1 MTTHLLKCDVV
12 IFGGG
17 VAGLWLLALLR
28 QQGYQSL
35 LLETEALGAGQ
46 TRFAQG
52 IIHGGTKY
60 ALLGKVTASSE
71 AIAAMPGIWRECIQG
86 NGVIDLTKVNVLSD
100 NQCMWSHNALSSK
113 MAGFFAS
120 KLMRSRTTEIKQQ
133 QRPKIFQHAAFK
145 GKVYKLDEPVLDTA
159 SIVHALAEPHRDAI
173 MHIKGL
179 PHFEKDNVTHLKV
192 EDNAGKSWHIETQ
205 RCVLMAGQ
213 GNADLVAAIGSDK
226 LPAMQLRALK
236 MVMLR
241 GNLPEKIYAHCLEA
255 SVNPRLT
262 ITSHEDNKGE
272 IVWYMGGQLAEE
284 GIQRS
289 DDEQIKI
296 AQQELASLMPWVDLG
311 KAQWA
316 CLDINRAEP
325 EMGEGKRPD
334 SSFFNASGAVITAWP
349 TKLALAP
356 KLAADIV
363 MQMKETNL
371 MASGH
376 NLSEPNIA
384 DLATLPEFPVPD
396 YALLPWQEE
405 SRWST

>member
-1 MTTHLLKCDVV
+1 MTTHPLKCDVV

-28 QQGYQSL
+28 QQGYQTL
-35 LLETEALGAGQ
+35 LLETDALGAGQ

-71 AIAAMPGIWRECIQG
+71 AIAAMPGIWRDCIQG
-86 NGVIDLTKVNVLSD
+86 KGIIDLTKVKVLSD
-100 NQCMWSHNALSSK
+100 NQCMWSHNALSSR

-120 KLMRSRTTEIKQQ
+120 KLMRSRTEEIKQQ
-133 QRPKIFQHAAFK
+133 QRPEIFQHTMFK

-159 SIVHALAEPHRDAI
+159 SIVHALAEPHHDAI
-173 MHIKGL
+173 MHIKGT
-179 PHFEKDNVTHLKV
+179 PQFAKNNAAHFQV
-192 EDNAGKSWHIETQ
+192 EDNAGKTWQFEAQ

-213 GNADLVAAIGSDK
+213 GNADLAAAIGLAA
-226 LPAMQLRALK
+226 LPAMQLRLLK

-241 GNLPEKIYAHCLEA
+241 GGLPEKIYAHCLEA
-255 SVNPRLT
+255 NVNPRLT
-262 ITSHEDNKGE
+262 ITSHEDNNGD

-284 GIQRS
+284 GTQRS

-296 AQQELASLMPWVDLG
+296 AQQELNSLMPWLDLE

-325 EMGEGKRPD
+325 EMGKGKRPD
-334 SSFFNASGAVITAWP
+334 TSFFSTIGAVVTAWP

-356 KLAADIV
+356 KLAADIFG
-363 MQMKETNL
+363 QFKETNL
-371 MASGH
+371 TASGQS
-376 NLSEPNIA
+376 LS

-396 YALLPWQEE
+396 YAPLPWQEE

>member
-1 MTTHLLKCDVV
+1 MTSQPLKCDVV

-28 QQGYQSL
+28 QQGYQTL
-35 LLETEALGAGQ
+35 LLETNALGAGQ

-71 AIAAMPGIWRECIQG
+71 AIAAMPGVWRDCLQG
-86 NGVIDLTKVNVLSD
+86 NGIIDLTKAKVLSD

-113 MAGFFAS
+113 VAGFFAS

-133 QRPKIFQHAAFK
+133 QRPEVFQNALFK
-145 GKVYKLDEPVLDTA
+145 GKVYKLDEPVLDTV
-159 SIVHALAEPHRDAI
+159 SIVRALAEPHRNAI
-173 MHIKGL
+173 MHIKGT
-179 PHFEKDNVTHLKV
+179 PRFEQNNTRHFEV
-192 EDNAGKSWHIETQ
+192 EDSTGKHWHIETQ

-213 GNADLVAAIGSDK
+213 GNADLAAAIGSDE

-262 ITSHEDNKGE
+262 ITSHEDSKGE

-284 GIQRS
+284 GIERS
-289 DDEQIKI
+289 DKEQIKI
-296 AQQELASLMPWVDLG
+296 AQQELNSLMPWIDLENT
-311 KAQWA
+311 QWA

-325 EMGEGKRPD
+325 KMGKGKRPD
-334 SSFFNASGAVITAWP
+334 TSFYSTSGAVITAWP

-356 KLAADIV
+356 KLAADILDGL
-363 MQMKETNL
+363 KETKL
-371 MASGH
+371 ASSGL
-376 NLSEPNIA
+376 NSS
-384 DLATLPEFPVPD
+384 DLEILPEFPTPD
-396 YALLPWQEE
+396 YAPLPWQEE
-405 SRWST
+405 SRWSN